1 MLLSH
6 DETLYDGTAASSSN
20 SRSSPIITR
29 WSKEAIIF
37 LAVTAASGTD
47 PTLDVTIKVYD
58 AGTAGWHLLGTFT
71 QKTGVTTDVG
81 YVQYGLGDQIACDYA
96 IGGTNTPTFTFKVTV
111 NLKDQT

>member
-1 MLLSH
+1 MLLPH
-6 DETLYDGTAASSSN
+6 NETLYSGTATSSSN
-20 SRSSPIITR
+20 SRSSPVITKY
-29 WSKEAIIF
+29 SKEAIIF
-37 LAVTAASGTD
+37 FAITAASGTN

-81 YVQYGLGDQIACDYA
+81 YIQYGLGDQIACDYA
-96 IGGTNTPTFTFKVTV
+96 IGGTATPTFTFKVTA